1 MRLEPRCCRTSIWYT
16 IFVVVVVV
24 VLVDIQKMELVLTNI
39 FTLCWQYIPRDLVN
53 LVVSH
58 LAQKETCPHLRATR
72 RFLEGLGIG
81 RAAPYKKG
89 VLTYQFFMFWKDP
102 PRSYKKGVRSY
113 HRYFFTSS
121 KGKVHRPWSFCREL
135 LLVGNRLL

>member
-24 VLVDIQKMELVLTNI
+24 LVDIQNMELVLTNI
-39 FTLCWQYIPRDLVN
+39 FTLCWQYIPRHLVN

-58 LAQKETCPHLRATR
+58 LEEQLPT
-72 RFLEGLGIG
+72 
-81 RAAPYKKG
+81 KKG

-113 HRYFFTSS
+113 HGHFFTPS

>member
-16 IFVVVVVV
+16 IFCSGGGGTGRYPEHGTCF
-24 VLVDIQKMELVLTNI
+24 DK
-39 FTLCWQYIPRDLVN
+39 YIHPL
-53 LVVSH
+53 
-58 LAQKETCPHLRATR
+58 LAIYSSPFGKFGCEP
-72 RFLEGLGIG
+72 FG

-113 HRYFFTSS
+113 HRHFFTPS